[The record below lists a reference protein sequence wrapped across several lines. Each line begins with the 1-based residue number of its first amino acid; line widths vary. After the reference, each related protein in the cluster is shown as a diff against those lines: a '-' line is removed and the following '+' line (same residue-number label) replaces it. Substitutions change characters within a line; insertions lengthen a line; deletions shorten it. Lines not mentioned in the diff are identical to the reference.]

1 MSFLLAPFL
10 LAFVVAVASAV
21 VSKVISLATSKVLT
35 YLRVYVLTS
44 LDVVAA
50 TFLIVTQDRLE
61 WGLAYLAAFMVGA
74 LPLLVIF
81 IVWSRRSRSY

>member
-1 MSFLLAPFL
+1 MSFLLPPFM
-10 LAFVVAVASAV
+10 LAFVVALAAAL
-21 VSKVISLATSKVLT
+21 VSKVISLFVSKVLVD
-35 YLRVYVLTS
+35 LRVYVLAA

-50 TFLIVTQDRLE
+50 TFLVVTQDRVG
-61 WGLAYLAAFMVGA
+61 WGLAYLSAFLVGA